1 MTDFWLGQLG
11 DSGAIPEGREYRMG
25 KRELRS
31 WLIQFI
37 SLILTNL
44 IHIRQKG

>member
-25 KRELRS
+25 KRELR
-31 WLIQFI
+31 LIQFI